1 MAWSNSLNNKFAKI
15 HPKEEEKKK
24 DSSFYDDYKAR
35 SGSNNNSV
43 SFTLSVK
50 AKTGGSAGSS
60 TVSKQS
66 GGGTVNSKKAAPT
79 TVLGNDT
86 KYFSGFKSYQDRKKT
101 GNVFTP
107 SRVLEKYKADLSK
120 QTADFTKNS
129 GNIFGKGSQI
139 ELAKINKMIYQKEL
153 DNFEDV
159 RLNNVP
165 GEMDRQLRSLVS
177 TYNRIKKHTLEPE
190 KQKEILNLVSD
201 NKNLLR
207 EYSKITGH
215 AMNAPEMVK
224 LNHIEKTLLDQR
236 NDNEIM
242 SAYNK
247 RMKEYEE
254 VEHEEDF
261 ALYANNGT
269 ASLNSV
275 TRAFDN
281 AFSGRE
287 YLKNKVNSVFIPYK
301 EAKYTVEDDK
311 IITEQQEEV
320 GEPMQIFAAV
330 QGDEKLLYMSKKEQ
344 RIYNYY
350 INKYGKEKA
359 EEYLDDLK
367 IQLDERYA
375 KAMSIVHNR
384 SLNNL
389 KMKNKALGYV
399 VGAADFLFNSMFG
412 YGAGIDAAAQGI
424 EQKLARNGLGNL
436 KPYNSNSD
444 YMIPAKFSRE
454 SKEIIE
460 AGLSPIGRAATDF
473 GLGFVEDSARKFTLG
488 PFSVP
493 IAELSAV
500 GQRAELKG
508 AQGEVNAEKATAAA
522 VAVGTIEY
530 LTKKLPF
537 DKFIKATDIS
547 PSNLKEWVKVILS
560 AGLPAAGESMVSKM
574 AGNITDE
581 VINGDKSEF
590 YQTALNYQQQGGN
603 MQDALSKTFL
613 DRYVF
618 DTLKEGMMRFVFSSL
633 MKNITTP

>member
-1 MAWSNSLNNKFAKI
+1 MHRKWL
-15 HPKEEEKKK
+15 
-24 DSSFYDDYKAR
+24 SS
-35 SGSNNNSV
+35 
-43 SFTLSVK
+43 
-50 AKTGGSAGSS
+50 
-60 TVSKQS
+60 
-66 GGGTVNSKKAAPT
+66 
-79 TVLGNDT
+79 
-86 KYFSGFKSYQDRKKT
+86 
-101 GNVFTP
+101 
-107 SRVLEKYKADLSK
+107 
-120 QTADFTKNS
+120 
-129 GNIFGKGSQI
+129 II
-139 ELAKINKMIYQKEL
+139 
-153 DNFEDV
+153 
-159 RLNNVP
+159 
-165 GEMDRQLRSLVS
+165 
-177 TYNRIKKHTLEPE
+177 
-190 KQKEILNLVSD
+190 
-201 NKNLLR
+201 
-207 EYSKITGH
+207 
-215 AMNAPEMVK
+215 
-224 LNHIEKTLLDQR
+224 IEKTLLDQR

-287 YLKNKVNSVFIPYK
+287 YLKNKVNSIFIPYK

-560 AGLPAAGESMVSKM
+560 AGLPAAGESIVSKM

>member
-1 MAWSNSLNNKFAKI
+1 M
-15 HPKEEEKKK
+15 
-24 DSSFYDDYKAR
+24 
-35 SGSNNNSV
+35 
-43 SFTLSVK
+43 
-50 AKTGGSAGSS
+50 
-60 TVSKQS
+60 
-66 GGGTVNSKKAAPT
+66 
-79 TVLGNDT
+79 LGNDT

-254 VEHEEDF
+254 VENEEDF